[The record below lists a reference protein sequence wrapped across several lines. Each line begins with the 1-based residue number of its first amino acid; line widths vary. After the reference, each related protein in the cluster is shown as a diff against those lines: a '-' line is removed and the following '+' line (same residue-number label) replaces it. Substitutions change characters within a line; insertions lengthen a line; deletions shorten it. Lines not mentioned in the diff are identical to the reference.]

1 MSKKTDYKIEIR
13 CDGEKVPLNGFVR
26 DICVNV
32 IAAAVGSLKEVDLKK
47 PITVTMTPKP
57 ARKAASDKDAKK

>member
-1 MSKKTDYKIEIR
+1 MAKKTDYKIEIR

-47 PITVTMTPKP
+47 PITVTISPKP
-57 ARKAASDKDAKK
+57 VKKAAADKAAK